1 MKWFKTLLLSLAI
14 FGITST
20 PSHAI
25 FGIGD
30 IVFDPS
36 TFSQAVI
43 SAMNQIRQYAQQCQ
57 QYATQLKQLEAQMQ
71 NLRGLNYMIDLAG
84 FQDMQRII
92 NSSRGIAGDY
102 AQMQS
107 QYDQVYPE
115 FSRFSA
121 MSGKDYATKAL
132 QWNQET
138 ANTNRDAMD
147 LISKSKD
154 WFYSDTG
161 DLRKLTVKA
170 NNVAGARDGLQ
181 AIAQIAA
188 LQSKQLVQLQQTMA
202 ASAKTEGAYMAQKA
216 EQEAAAR
223 EREKRFWKD
232 ATPEKYIEGKGKP
245 QKPYWDK

>member
-132 QWNQET
+132 AVEP
-138 ANTNRDAMD
+138 
-147 LISKSKD
+147 
-154 WFYSDTG
+154 G
-161 DLRKLTVKA
+161 D
-170 NNVAGARDGLQ
+170 GEYEPGRDGSHQ
-181 AIAQIAA
+181 QV
-188 LQSKQLVQLQQTMA
+188 KGLVLFRHR
-202 ASAKTEGAYMAQKA
+202 G
-216 EQEAAAR
+216 
-223 EREKRFWKD
+223 
-232 ATPEKYIEGKGKP
+232 PEKAHRQGQQCCRGQRRIAGNRPDRGSSIQAACTASTDYGCIGKVRRRLYGSEGLNRKRRQGKEKKDFGKT
-245 QKPYWDK
+245 QHLKNT